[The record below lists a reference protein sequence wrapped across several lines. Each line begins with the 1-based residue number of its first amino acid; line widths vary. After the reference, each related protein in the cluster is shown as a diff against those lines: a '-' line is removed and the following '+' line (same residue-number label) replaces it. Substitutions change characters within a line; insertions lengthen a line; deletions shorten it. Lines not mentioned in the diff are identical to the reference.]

1 MLAVVAQR
9 FKKLH
14 YSWIALAIGT
24 FTKACSSPGQS
35 PFIGVFI
42 SAYITDLK
50 ISRTAVSTLYFVA
63 TIMSACS
70 LPFAGSMM
78 DRNGLRRSG
87 MFACAGLAATC
98 CGFGMLVRNAVSL
111 LVGFFG
117 LRFFGQGLMSL
128 VGSNVIN
135 MWWRESRGKVQGIS
149 GVGLTLVM
157 TGMLPPLAKLGLN
170 AVGWRWFYVILGVVL
185 LAVYFP
191 IAAFFLLNS
200 PEDHGLLPDAKYPVK
215 DARVEADSLLNRAR

>member
-1 MLAVVAQR
+1 
-9 FKKLH
+9 
-14 YSWIALAIGT
+14 
-24 FTKACSSPGQS
+24 
-35 PFIGVFI
+35 
-42 SAYITDLK
+42 
-50 ISRTAVSTLYFVA
+50 
-63 TIMSACS
+63 
-70 LPFAGSMM
+70 
-78 DRNGLRRSG
+78 
-87 MFACAGLAATC
+87 
-98 CGFGMLVRNAVSL
+98 MLVRNAVSL

-170 AVGWRWFYVILGVVL
+170 AVGWRWFYIILGVVL

-215 DARVEADSLLNRAR
+215 DARVEAESLLNRAR